1 MTRGPKKIRS
11 DARRNK
17 NIIMSSTIELS
28 HSNIDITEMKMSDI
42 AKYAGVGGRTLYRH
56 FESKARLCESV
67 MDK

>member
-1 MTRGPKKIRS
+1 
-11 DARRNK
+11 
-17 NIIMSSTIELS
+17 MSSTIELS

-42 AKYAGVGGRTLYRH
+42 AKYTGVGGRTLYRH